1 MKPTSARKQNR
12 AASLV
17 PLTEAALAQV
27 RGGRDGFGNS
37 EPSDSSRIIERHEL
51 PGNQAAAADPLP

>member
-27 RGGRDGFGNS
+27 RGGNS
-37 EPSDSSRIIERHEL
+37 GPSDSNRIIERHEL